1 MKFITNRQEIA
12 EATNLM
18 KYPVILMNIGK
29 PKEGWE
35 DPAYGGVYE
44 GDMVRVDEER
54 IYSGI
59 QMYADCTAMI
69 YVDNYHEG
77 IPDTIENRLKADIY
91 LESGCTCLHSSF
103 GAEDVL
109 DAVKRA
115 QAPVVKAGQIVTVVY
130 KDDSG
135 DDLRVYVRKMKVSK
149 VTPHYATVAKLIDYE
164 EEN

>member
-29 PKEGWE
+29 PKAGWE
-35 DPAYGGVYE
+35 EGVYE
-44 GDMVRVDEER
+44 GDIVRVDEER
-54 IYSGI
+54 TYRGTSMYS
-59 QMYADCTAMI
+59 DCTAMI

-91 LESGCTCLHSSF
+91 LDCGCTCLHSSF
-103 GAEDVL
+103 GAYDVL

-149 VTPHYATVAKLIDYE
+149 VTPHYATVAKLTDYE

>member
-1 MKFITNRQEIA
+1 MKFITSRQEIA

-29 PKEGWE
+29 PQAGW
-35 DPAYGGVYE
+35 DHGVYE
-44 GDMVRVDEER
+44 GDSVRVDEEKT
-54 IYSGI
+54 YDGTP
-59 QMYADCTAMI
+59 MYADCTAMI

-91 LESGCTCLHSSF
+91 LVCGCVCLHSSF
-103 GAEDVL
+103 GASDVL

-115 QAPVVKAGQIVTVVY
+115 QSPVVKAGQIVTVVY

-135 DDLRVYVRKMKVSK
+135 ENLRVYVRKMKVSY
-149 VTPHYATVAKLIDYE
+149 VTPHYSTVAKLTDYE